1 MAKEKAKT
9 KAVKETNVVQKRDIE
24 EIWNVVDE
32 MQENL
37 NFLNEKMSRVLS
49 RMGLE

>member
-9 KAVKETNVVQKRDIE
+9 KAVKETDVVQKIDIE
-24 EIWNVVDE
+24 EIWEVVDE

-37 NFLNEKMSRVLS
+37 NFLNEKISRVLN